1 MFISSVKFWL
11 KQNINLNLKK
21 VVENENQLIFRWGD
35 LPIIGSFLNI
45 YLKKE
50 QFGYFMNTAY
60 RHESHN
66 QIVKSKQN
74 LRFGKVKKNL
84 HFVYCFDDGYN
95 RQGLSIFSLLENI
108 DGDDINIIHSSSNLK
123 N

>member
-1 MFISSVKFWL
+1 MFIFLQSNLVKTKYKLKFKKSSKM
-11 KQNINLNLKK
+11 K
-21 VVENENQLIFRWGD
+21 NQLIFRWGD

-66 QIVKSKQN
+66 QIVKSKTK
-74 LRFGKVKKNL
+74 FK
-84 HFVYCFDDGYN
+84 
-95 RQGLSIFSLLENI
+95 IW
-108 DGDDINIIHSSSNLK
+108 
-123 N
+123 